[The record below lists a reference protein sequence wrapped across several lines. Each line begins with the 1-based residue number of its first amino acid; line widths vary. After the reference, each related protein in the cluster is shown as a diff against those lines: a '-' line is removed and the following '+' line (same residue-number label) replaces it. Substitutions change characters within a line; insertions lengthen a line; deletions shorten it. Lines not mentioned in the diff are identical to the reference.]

1 MSKTLGKASSLFNV
15 IKKLKHQD
23 CANFLSYLD
32 DRGVELLCRIL
43 HYILNGDFPM
53 HGKVQTRLQKK
64 KKIRA
69 HLTEFRRLAAPPR
82 RSSDI
87 SKKRKILQRGG
98 ILGVLSAIA
107 GTVIPLLAQNIANKT
122 SQHRR

>member
-23 CANFLSYLD
+23 CANSLSHLD

-43 HYILNGDFPM
+43 HYVLNGDLPI
-53 HGKVQTRLQKK
+53 HGKARTRLQ

-69 HLTEFRRLAAPPR
+69 HLAEFRHLAALPR

-98 ILGVLSAIA
+98 IIGILSAIA
-107 GTVIPLLAQNIANKT
+107 GTVIPLLAQIIANKT
-122 SQHRR
+122 SQRCR

>member
-1 MSKTLGKASSLFNV
+1 MSKTLGKASTLFYV

-23 CANFLSYLD
+23 CTNFLSHLD

-43 HYILNGDFPM
+43 HYVLNGDLPI
-53 HGKVQTRLQKK
+53 HGKVRTQLQ

-69 HLTEFRRLAAPPR
+69 HLEEFRRLAAPPR
-82 RSSDI
+82 RSSSI
-87 SKKRKILQRGG
+87 LKKRKILQRGG

-107 GTVIPLLAQNIANKT
+107 STVIPLLAQIIAKK
-122 SQHRR
+122 SSRRRR

>member
-1 MSKTLGKASSLFNV
+1 MA
-15 IKKLKHQD
+15 KHEHD
-23 CANFLSYLD
+23 S
-32 DRGVELLCRIL
+32 
-43 HYILNGDFPM
+43 
-53 HGKVQTRLQKK
+53 K

-69 HLTEFRRLAAPPR
+69 HLAEFRRLAAPPR

-98 ILGVLSAIA
+98 IIGILSAIA
-107 GTVIPLLAQNIANKT
+107 GTVIPLLAQIIANKT

>member
-1 MSKTLGKASSLFNV
+1 MSKTLGKASSLFYV

-23 CANFLSYLD
+23 CANFLSHLD

-43 HYILNGDFPM
+43 HYVLNGDLPI
-53 HGKVQTRLQKK
+53 HGKARTRLQ

-87 SKKRKILQRGG
+87 SKQEKYCKGDEF
-98 ILGVLSAIA
+98 
-107 GTVIPLLAQNIANKT
+107 
-122 SQHRR
+122 